1 MFDCVLLLAGKG
13 TRTSLNYNKIKYL
26 VNGKPLYQYS
36 IDVLL
41 KIKDLKKLVLVV
53 NLQDYEE
60 FRKIESNKIVV
71 TIGGEERSDSVYNG
85 LLKCDTEIVLIH
97 DGARPNIIQEEV
109 EEVYREALINNAS
122 VLAVKAKNTI
132 KVVDKGFTNQ
142 TLNRDALYEMQTP
155 QGVNRKMMI
164 QGLEKLKK
172 ESINI
177 YDDVMVLE
185 KVFNIPARI
194 VIGRDENIK
203 VTTAADLKIITLFL
217 GDKND

>member
-26 VNGKPLYQYS
+26 VNGNPLYKYS

-41 KIKDLKKLVLVV
+41 NIKDLKKLVLVV

-60 FRKIESNKIVV
+60 FKKLENDKIVV
-71 TIGGEERSDSVYNG
+71 TVGGEERSDSVYNG

-109 EEVYREALINNAS
+109 EEVYREALLNNSS

-132 KVVDKGFTNQ
+132 KKIEKGFAKE
-142 TLNRDALYEMQTP
+142 TLDRDELYEMQTP

-164 QGLEKLKK
+164 QGLEELKK
-172 ESINI
+172 ESVKI

-185 KVFNIPARI
+185 KVFNVPSKI

-203 VTTAADLKIITLFL
+203 VTTAADLKVITLFL
-217 GDKND
+217 GDE